1 MDNRRKYLHRDA
13 GAFLIWALA
22 LAAPG
27 ALAAE
32 LTLEGT
38 FERRTD
44 AYSRRVLGDA
54 VCFIPDEKFEKAI
67 PRFPGDDRRA
77 WFCFSN
83 LAAAMKG
90 FALPARGKG
99 CGARG
104 TAHIVVSDYV
114 VSREGG
120 ESVDKARLERVLRKS
135 APRPIPCN
143 E

>member
-1 MDNRRKYLHRDA
+1 MRTLVLMA
-13 GAFLIWALA
+13 CLACGGAQ
-22 LAAPG
+22 
-27 ALAAE
+27 AAE
-32 LTLEGT
+32 LTLEGV

-54 VCFIPDEKFEKAI
+54 VCFIPDEKFERAL
-67 PRFPGDDRRA
+67 PRIGNDERRA

-90 FALPARGKG
+90 FGLPVARKG
-99 CGARG
+99 CGLRG
-104 TAHIVVSDYV
+104 SAHIVVSDYV

-120 ESVDKARLERVLRKS
+120 ESVDKARLERVVSKS

>member
-1 MDNRRKYLHRDA
+1 MRA
-13 GAFLIWALA
+13 TALLLC
-22 LAAPG
+22 LASVEIH
-27 ALAAE
+27 AAE
-32 LTLEGT
+32 LSLEGV

-54 VCFIPDEKFEKAI
+54 VCFIPDEKFERAL
-67 PRFPGDDRRA
+67 PRIGGDERRA

-90 FALPARGKG
+90 FALPAARKG
-99 CGARG
+99 CGLRG
-104 TAHIVVSDYV
+104 SAHIVVSDYV

-120 ESVDKARLERVLRKS
+120 ESVDKARLERVVSKS

>member
-1 MDNRRKYLHRDA
+1 MEVLASAMGRTVALLA
-13 GAFLIWALA
+13 ALA
-22 LAAPG
+22 TFG
-27 ALAAE
+27 AQAAE
-32 LTLEGT
+32 LALEGT

-44 AYSRRVLGDA
+44 AYSRQVLGDA

-67 PRFPGDDRRA
+67 PRPAGDDRRA

-90 FALPARGKG
+90 FALPAGRRA
-99 CGARG
+99 CGMRG
-104 TAHIVVSDYV
+104 TASIVVSDYV

-120 ESVDKARLERVLRKS
+120 ESVDKARLERVVSKS
-135 APRPIPCN
+135 TPKPIPCN